1 MNPDIGNLVAVTQA
15 LDQSGIRYSLGGS
28 GLMLSF
34 GLTNTVGDWD
44 VMVEAAKDQVKN
56 ALQHEQ
62 IEEITSGDYPFGTD
76 YKLVVHHS
84 HLPQVEIIGG
94 LSIYTD
100 AGLCR
105 LPSIPSS
112 TWNSIQV
119 GSPEVWYVAYA
130 LMNRSAKAAILL
142 SYLKEVGANKDI
154 LNRLMNEPL
163 PDAIMGEIRFL
174 IET

>member
-1 MNPDIGNLVAVTQA
+1 VIPDIGNLVAVTQT

-28 GLMLSF
+28 GLMLSL
-34 GLTNTVGDWD
+34 GLSDTVGDWD
-44 VMVEAAKDQVKN
+44 VMVDAPKDQVMK

-62 IEEITSGDYPFGTD
+62 VAEIMSGDYPFGTD
-76 YKLVVHHS
+76 YKLVVQS
-84 HLPQVEIIGG
+84 DAPQVEIIGG

-100 AGLCR
+100 EGLCR
-105 LPSIPSS
+105 LPSIPSAM
-112 TWNSIQV
+112 WNGIQV

-154 LNRLMNEPL
+154 LIRLMNEPL
-163 PDAIMGEIRFL
+163 PEAIMGEIRLL